1 MRTATINKSIYVYG
15 EGYISSKMSDKRI
28 KITDNMKKHWNH
40 KPYQNDFGEKEKV
53 KGE

>member
-15 EGYISSKMSDKRI
+15 EGYISSKINSRNI
-28 KITDNMKKHWNH
+28 QTTEHMKKHMQH
-40 KPYQNDFGEKEKV
+40 KPYQNDFGKKEKV